1 MPQNT
6 TMPFNSPL
14 GDIAHVIQLA
24 IAPVFLLTAVGTLL
38 AVLSGRLGRA
48 VDRRRALVA
57 AMPTLNDGISQT
69 AHGELGY
76 VQQRVRIIYAAI
88 ALAVACALLICLLI
102 AIAFL
107 DALIAANLAKVIA
120 VLFVMAMLALIGS
133 LALFLR
139 EIYLGVNTIAC
150 PLR

>member
-1 MPQNT
+1 MPQNS
-6 TMPFNSPL
+6 TMPFTSAL

-38 AVLSGRLGRA
+38 NVLAGRLGRA

-57 AMPTLNDGISQT
+57 AMAGLDTATTQT
-69 AHGELGY
+69 ARGELAF
-76 VQQRVRIIYAAI
+76 VQQRVRIIYTAI
-88 ALAVACALLICLLI
+88 ALAVTCALLICVLI

-107 DALIAANLAKVIA
+107 DALIAANLSRLIA
-120 VLFVMAMLALIGS
+120 LLFVLAMLALIGS